1 MKKIVLLSL
10 VAVLCLMVLA
20 FSWMPEY
27 RNLGGEW
34 IRQEDGSLWY
44 LHSEEEFLSD
54 CLSCHPEM
62 GETFFFCL
70 PEDSCRLLIIDG
82 RLELECDESINDPSL

>member
-1 MKKIVLLSL
+1 MKKILFSL
-10 VAVLCLMVLA
+10 VVVLFLTGLAVA
-20 FSWMPEY
+20 PDFRS
-27 RNLGGEW
+27 LGGEW
-34 IRQEDGSLWY
+34 IRQEDGSFWY